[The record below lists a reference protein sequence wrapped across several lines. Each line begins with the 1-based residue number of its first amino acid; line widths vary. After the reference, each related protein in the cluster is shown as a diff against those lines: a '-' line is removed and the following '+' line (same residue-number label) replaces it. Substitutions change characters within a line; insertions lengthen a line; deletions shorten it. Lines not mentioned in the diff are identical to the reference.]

1 MENEKKFC
9 PNCGSPVEGGKF
21 CPNCGQD
28 LSVVTANGP
37 EVNGQPNSGNVQKMT
52 PEQIRQIL
60 VLVQDKVPEEKL
72 MFLKSKLAEAP
83 ASKFEEIM
91 CLNYKEPVHILL
103 FSIFLGGFGVDRFI
117 LGDTGLGIAK
127 IFLNWLTCGIWSLV
141 DIFLCYK
148 KAKEMNLNKI
158 LMLA

>member
-28 LSVVTANGP
+28 LTKVT
-37 EVNGQPNSGNVQKMT
+37 VNEPATEGQPKTDGGQKLS
-52 PEQIRQIL
+52 PDQIRQIL
-60 VLVQDKVPEEKL
+60 MLVQDKVPEEKL
-72 MFLKSKLAEAP
+72 MFLKSKLADTP
-83 ASKFEEIM
+83 ADKFEEIM
-91 CLNYKEPVHILL
+91 CLNYKEPIHILL

-117 LGDTGLGIAK
+117 LGDVGLGIAK
-127 IFLNWLTCGIWSLV
+127 ILLGWLTCGIWPLV

-158 LMLA
+158 LMLS